1 MTARP
6 SAGPRTAAAR
16 QAKVPVA
23 EVATAIVRRRSIDA
37 RRGRVWLQ
45 LVVELVLRDEAMPPS
60 TTPQPVDLP
69 ALSGEPPVVIVGA
82 GPAGTFCAWA
92 LAQRG
97 IGAVVLERGK
107 PVRPRRHDLAALTKH
122 GRLDP
127 ESNYCFGEGGAGT
140 FSDGKLYTRAHKRG
154 DLQRVLEAFVGYAF
168 RKADQ
173 IRPYLEARATLTVV
187 MARAQLH
194 HPELGGLG
202 RVRMHATVVEVVGRA
217 GVLVPLGEV
226 FFVDASVGRTM
237 VGPGA
242 WLASLGLG
250 IPIPTANL

>member
-1 MTARP
+1 MRANLSLDGVRFGVGAGWTGARGLRLEHERLP
-6 SAGPRTAAAR
+6 HGTGL
-16 QAKVPVA
+16 V
-23 EVATAIVRRRSIDA
+23 D
-37 RRGRVWLQ
+37 GRVWG
-45 LVVELVLRDEAMPPS
+45 
-60 TTPQPVDLP
+60 LP
-69 ALSGEPPVVIVGA
+69 
-82 GPAGTFCAWA
+82 
-92 LAQRG
+92 
-97 IGAVVLERGK
+97 
-107 PVRPRRHDLAALTKH
+107 
-122 GRLDP
+122 
-127 ESNYCFGEGGAGT
+127 
-140 FSDGKLYTRAHKRG
+140 
-154 DLQRVLEAFVGYAF
+154 LEAFVGYAF

-202 RVRMHATVVEVVGRA
+202 RVRMHAPVVEVVGRA

-242 WLASLGLG
+242 WVASLGLG